1 MRQSFID
8 ATKDYLWRVRPSIKM
23 SQVRQ
28 LMQQA
33 KQPGD
38 EDMQEAIDMW
48 EKHQPDSAE
57 EVWTIALEKG
67 KLLGLEEGME
77 KGREEGMEKGM
88 KEGVR
93 QMAVEMA
100 RRLIDDGGSDADIQR
115 YTNLS
120 PAEIRALR
128 KNI

>member
-1 MRQSFID
+1 ME
-8 ATKDYLWRVRPSIKM
+8 
-23 SQVRQ
+23 
-28 LMQQA
+28 QA

-77 KGREEGMEKGM
+77 KGM

-93 QMAVEMA
+93 QMVVEMA
-100 RRLIDDGGSDADIQR
+100 RRLIEDGGSDAEIQR

-120 PAEIRALR
+120 SADIRKLR
-128 KNI
+128 NGF